1 MKKALFEKSSYRKV
15 VEEYLKGTISFLLEE
30 GVEFSVASEVEYL
43 KFDPELPSH
52 ITERFAPVSLFILS
66 GYTFQSVRVD
76 GERLLFEAGFGEENI
91 GSVVSMPLLSIKQ
104 IFVEDIP
111 IAINIAEPVPEKS
124 PPADGTEKSMEAL
137 LSNPENQKLLKR
149 KRK

>member
-15 VEEYLKGTISFLLEE
+15 VKEYLKGTISFLLEE

-43 KFDPELPSH
+43 KFDPKLPSYV
-52 ITERFAPVSLFILS
+52 TERFAPVSLFVLS
-66 GYTFQSVRVD
+66 GYTFGSAGVD
-76 GERLLFEAGFGEENI
+76 GEKFLFEAGFTEENI

-111 IAINIAEPVPEKS
+111 IAINIAEPTPEKN
-124 PPADGTEKSMEAL
+124 PIADGTEKSMKAL

-149 KRK
+149 KKR